1 MDLYFEFILCGFVLD
16 IRDVYKSFKKFL
28 PHQIV
33 NTVRFKLLINYICHL
48 ILDKPYHS
56 MYSVYKI

>member
-33 NTVRFKLLINYICHL
+33 NTVR
-48 ILDKPYHS
+48 
-56 MYSVYKI
+56 V